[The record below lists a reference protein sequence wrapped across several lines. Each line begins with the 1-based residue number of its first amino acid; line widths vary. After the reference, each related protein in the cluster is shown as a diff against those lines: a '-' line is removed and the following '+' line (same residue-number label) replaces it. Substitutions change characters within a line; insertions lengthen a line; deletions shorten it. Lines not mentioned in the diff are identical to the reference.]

1 MNSRKDITFVLGSL
15 VLLILSILAWGS
27 LYQGWFPGLAK
38 PLVPKDQEGPK
49 DVAELSEN
57 PQGTI
62 YPNTPRIAL
71 KDGVKT
77 WPSPQENDDGWDYD
91 LFTTIDIAWDSLQG
105 EYVPMSRKVIPTPPF
120 GVALVKLAY
129 PRYPY
134 VLRSTMAAK
143 SGKEEDREF
152 TIENV
157 ETKTYYERCKLK
169 RPIDPKLPIIPQ
181 SFKVEKGADGFP
193 RNVLT
198 LRDNLLNRTIT
209 IDDVKPI
216 EFKDTVDIV
225 LVSTSDPSTTWTF
238 HEKGAKFTYQMADY
252 VIKDIDLDNK
262 TVTVDKTFIP
272 VPKKGLKTFTQTLN
286 LPSSTDTKSPSPPK
300 DKAKKS
306 R

>member
-1 MNSRKDITFVLGSL
+1 MNFRKDIYFLSGAV
-15 VLLILSILAWGS
+15 VLLALAVLVWGS
-27 LYQGWFPGLAK
+27 LYQGWSPGMMK
-38 PLVPKDQEGPK
+38 PLIPKDQEGPK

-57 PQGTI
+57 PQGVP
-62 YPNTPRIAL
+62 YPNTPRINV

-77 WPSPQENDDGWDYD
+77 WSKPEENEDGWDYD
-91 LFTTIDIAWDSLQG
+91 LFTTIDIAWDTLQG
-105 EYVPMSRKVIPTPPF
+105 EYIPLSRKVVPIPPF

-134 VLRSTMAAK
+134 VLRSSMAAK
-143 SGKEEDREF
+143 SGREEDREF
-152 TIENV
+152 TIENI

-169 RPIDPKLPIIPQ
+169 RPIDPKLSIIPQ
-181 SFKVEKGADGFP
+181 SFKVEKGSDGFP

-209 IDDVKPI
+209 IDDVKPV
-216 EFKDTVDIV
+216 EFKDTVDLV

-238 HEKGAKFTYQMADY
+238 HEKGAKFTYQLADY

-286 LPSSTDTKSPSPPK
+286 LPSSIETKAPSTPK